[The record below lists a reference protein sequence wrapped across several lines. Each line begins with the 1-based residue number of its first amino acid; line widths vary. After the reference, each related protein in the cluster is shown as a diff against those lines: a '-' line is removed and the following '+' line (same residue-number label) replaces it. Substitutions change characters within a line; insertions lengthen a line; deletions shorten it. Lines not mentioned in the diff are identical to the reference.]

1 MKSIRLRLS
10 HKIGLL
16 APIAVLGIAAV
27 VTINSVEKGIEEEA
41 RRTAQAIQ
49 TADSTLKNLEIRF
62 LQNRRAEKDF
72 LIARD
77 AKYVQTHAE
86 IGAEA
91 RALLSDLK
99 GMLTNPVALENLAK
113 IELRYE
119 KYLSEFAALG
129 ESNVILGL
137 DANEGEVGEIRTAI
151 RSMEKKLAT
160 ITDKDL
166 LISLLTMRRH
176 EKDYLARRDARYVAR
191 FEAEADKFAS
201 FGASLFGETDT
212 HAEIMLL
219 LNAYRTAFTTYAS
232 TAEQEAMLRAQVT
245 ETFATID
252 PIFTELDALLAEDLA
267 TSQAESAEMISFAR
281 NSGIAA
287 ILAAVLLLGATVFAV
302 GRTISRPVVAT
313 TRAMTRLA
321 GGDTNI
327 DIAYAD
333 RTDEIGEM
341 AAAVE
346 IFRQSAIANRRLE
359 EEAEANRVRA
369 EQDRIRL
376 QQEAEAAAQMRLK
389 QATSGLAAG
398 LHRLAEGDLSFQLTE
413 AFAPDF
419 EQLRHDLNAAI
430 NQLGGTLSEV
440 AQSCSSIDGGSRE
453 ISESADDLS
462 KRTEQ
467 QAASLEET
475 AAALDQITA
484 NVTSST
490 KRAEEARAVAGQ
502 ANASAS
508 HSEIVVGNAVA
519 AMHRIEESS
528 RQISNIIGVI
538 DEIAF
543 QTNLLALNAGVEA
556 ARAGEAGKGFAVVAQ
571 EVRELA
577 QRSAKAAREIK
588 DLIRNSTGEVES
600 GVRLVSDT
608 GEALKTIGKHVA
620 TINQHMDAIATS
632 AREQSVGLGEVNTAV
647 NQMDQVTQKN
657 AAMVEEANA
666 ASATLAHEAT
676 RLREL
681 IARFSLPAPDHSYAS
696 GAATLRATAHA
707 MAAPVAAARPAARRS
722 QPAFYGNAAI
732 SHDQWEEF

>member
-27 VTINSVEKGIEEEA
+27 VTINSVENGIEEEA
-41 RRTAQAIQ
+41 RRAAQAIQ
-49 TADSTLKNLEIRF
+49 MADSTLHKLEIRF
-62 LQNRRAEKDF
+62 LQNRGAEKNF
-72 LIARD
+72 LIERDEKHVQSHATISVEARD
-77 AKYVQTHAE
+77 
-86 IGAEA
+86 
-91 RALLSDLK
+91 LLASLK
-99 GMLTNPVALENLAK
+99 GMIDSPAAQESIAAMEKGYDRYLAEFKALAQAN
-113 IELRYE
+113 
-119 KYLSEFAALG
+119 AA
-129 ESNVILGL
+129 LGL
-137 DANEGEVGEIRTAI
+137 DAGEGKLGAMRAAI
-151 RSMEKKLAT
+151 QDMERQLRS

-166 LISLLTMRRH
+166 TITILSMRQH
-176 EKDYLARRDARYVAR
+176 EKDFIAKRDARYVQQ
-191 FEAEADKFAS
+191 FEAEAARFAGFDVLRFEDRNTHAQVMRA
-201 FGASLFGETDT
+201 FGSYRQAFGEYASIAVQEEVLRDKVS
-212 HAEIMLL
+212 A
-219 LNAYRTAFTTYAS
+219 AFTQI
-232 TAEQEAMLRAQVT
+232 E
-245 ETFATID
+245 
-252 PIFTELDALLAEDLA
+252 PIFTELDVLLAEDLA

-287 ILAAVLLLGATVFAV
+287 ILAAVLLLGATVFLV

-346 IFRQSAIANRRLE
+346 VFRQAAIANRRLE
-359 EEAEANRVRA
+359 EEAEANRARA

-389 QATSGLAAG
+389 KATSGLAAG
-398 LHRLAEGDLSFQLTE
+398 IHRLAEGDLSFKLTE
-413 AFAPDF
+413 PFAPDF
-419 EQLRHDLNAAI
+419 EPLRHDLNAAI
-430 NQLGGTLSEV
+430 KQLGSTLCEV

-484 NVTSST
+484 NVASST
-490 KRAEEARAVAGQ
+490 RRAEEARGVAGQ

-508 HSEIVVGNAVA
+508 HSEVVVGNAVA

-588 DLIRNSTGEVES
+588 DLIRSSTEEVES

-608 GEALKTIGKHVA
+608 GEALKAIGTHV
-620 TINQHMDAIATS
+620 TSINQHMDAIATS

-681 IARFSLPAPDHSYAS
+681 IARFSLPASDH
-696 GAATLRATAHA
+696 GHAAATTTLRATAHA

-722 QPAFYGNAAI
+722 QPSFHGNAAL
-732 SHDQWEEF
+732 SQDSWEEF